1 MIQDVL
7 ELFDIVQ
14 DERAEGQINQGF
26 SRCFQSGMNRHLDY
40 LITQMRLNT
49 LFYYIYFFSGLPPC
63 PAPGRAFAVARVSG
77 SHFSLYLRPPSRAKD
92 L

>member
-49 LFYYIYFFSGLPPC
+49 LFYFFRQSASLRVLLPVAPLPLRGFLDLISPSPLPPS
-63 PAPGRAFAVARVSG
+63 A
-77 SHFSLYLRPPSRAKD
+77 
-92 L
+92 